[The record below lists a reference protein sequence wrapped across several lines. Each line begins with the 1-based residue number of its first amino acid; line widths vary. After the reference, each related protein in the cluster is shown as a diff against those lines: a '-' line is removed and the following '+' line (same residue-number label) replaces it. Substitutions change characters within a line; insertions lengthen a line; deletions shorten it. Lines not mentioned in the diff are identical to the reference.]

1 MKFSMLFLIVV
12 SVGLAASAQIALK
25 SGMTDRKIAQLLSNK
40 DYFAVP
46 ISVAASPLIL
56 FGLFLFAVSFAI
68 WLAVLASV
76 PLSIAY
82 PFVSLGI
89 CLTAVAGSV
98 LFNESFTI
106 YKALGVALIVSG
118 IFCISLSGFE

>member
-1 MKFSMLFLIVV
+1 MKPSMLLMIFA
-12 SVGLAASAQIALK
+12 SVGLSASAQIALK
-25 SGMTDRKIAQLLSNK
+25 SGMTDQKIGQLILRK

-56 FGLFLFAVSFAI
+56 FGLFLFAASVAI

-76 PLSIAY
+76 PLSVAY

-89 CLTAVAGSV
+89 CLTAIAGSI
-98 LFNESFTI
+98 LFNEPITV

-118 IFCISLSGFE
+118 ILCISLSAI